1 VPPDANVTVNAPGGP
16 VQLEKLR
23 GDVIIEG
30 DGAHVDARDLSDGYV
45 HVTTVDGPITLTNI
59 SNAAI
64 DVMSVGG
71 NVSMSN
77 VTGRK
82 VNVNTTTG
90 NISYDGD
97 FGSNGDYSLMNHSG
111 NIDVVL
117 PASASVD
124 INARSL
130 NGTAEDD
137 FPLQQKTHASF
148 AAVPGKSFSGTS
160 KSGSSSVQ
168 LRSFSGTIRVKRR

>member
-1 VPPDANVTVNAPGGP
+1 
-16 VQLEKLR
+16 
-23 GDVIIEG
+23 
-30 DGAHVDARDLSDGYV
+30 
-45 HVTTVDGPITLTNI
+45 
-59 SNAAI
+59 
-64 DVMSVGG
+64 MSVGG